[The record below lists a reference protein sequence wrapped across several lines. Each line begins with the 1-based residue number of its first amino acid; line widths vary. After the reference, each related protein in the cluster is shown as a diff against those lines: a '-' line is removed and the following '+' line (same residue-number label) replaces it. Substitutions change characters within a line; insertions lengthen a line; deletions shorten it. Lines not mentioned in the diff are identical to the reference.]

1 MESRRKVALI
11 TGANRGVGK
20 GIALAF
26 AEKGYDLFL
35 AHYGEPEKAQEVI
48 EEIQKRFGRE
58 VRSRFNCKVYT
69 YDCNLAEVQEIE
81 ALARAAID
89 TYGEIDVLMSNAGIG
104 LEKYLTYT
112 TIREMDNIYQTN
124 YRAGIYLATM
134 VANHM
139 KEKKIRGSILFTA
152 STRGSFEVHPDDA
165 LYGGMKAALH
175 RSAQSLAREFA
186 PYGIRVNTISP
197 GCIDVNP
204 QGHKDGS
211 YDQQMQE
218 IPLGR
223 IGRGEDIGY
232 AAVFLSS
239 EEASFITGINLYVD
253 GGINCGRNIGLDN
266 PYNPAGIKGSGV
278 GVLD

>member
-58 VRSRFNCKVYT
+58 VHT
-69 YDCNLAEVQEIE
+69 YDCNLAVAAEVED
-81 ALARAAID
+81 LFRAAVD
-89 TYGEIDVLMSNAGIG
+89 AYGEIDVLMSNAGVG

-134 VANHM
+134 VANER
-139 KEKKIRGSILFTA
+139 KE
-152 STRGSFEVHPDDA
+152 
-165 LYGGMKAALH
+165 
-175 RSAQSLAREFA
+175 
-186 PYGIRVNTISP
+186 N
-197 GCIDVNP
+197 
-204 QGHKDGS
+204 
-211 YDQQMQE
+211 
-218 IPLGR
+218 
-223 IGRGEDIGY
+223 
-232 AAVFLSS
+232 
-239 EEASFITGINLYVD
+239 
-253 GGINCGRNIGLDN
+253 
-266 PYNPAGIKGSGV
+266 
-278 GVLD
+278 

>member
-1 MESRRKVALI
+1 
-11 TGANRGVGK
+11 
-20 GIALAF
+20 
-26 AEKGYDLFL
+26 
-35 AHYGEPEKAQEVI
+35 
-48 EEIQKRFGRE
+48 
-58 VRSRFNCKVYT
+58 
-69 YDCNLAEVQEIE
+69 
-81 ALARAAID
+81 
-89 TYGEIDVLMSNAGIG
+89 
-104 LEKYLTYT
+104 
-112 TIREMDNIYQTN
+112 
-124 YRAGIYLATM
+124 
-134 VANHM
+134 
-139 KEKKIRGSILFTA
+139 
-152 STRGSFEVHPDDA
+152 
-165 LYGGMKAALH
+165 MKAALH

-218 IPLGR
+218 NSTWKNWKR
-223 IGRGEDIGY
+223 RRYCY
-232 AAVFLSS
+232 AAVFLSL

>member
-58 VRSRFNCKVYT
+58 VHT
-69 YDCNLAEVQEIE
+69 YDCNLAVAAEVED
-81 ALARAAID
+81 LFRAAVD
-89 TYGEIDVLMSNAGIG
+89 AYGEIDVLMSNAGVG

-152 STRGSFEVHPDDA
+152 STRGSFEVHPDDV

-204 QGHKDGS
+204 QGHRDGS

>member
-1 MESRRKVALI
+1 
-11 TGANRGVGK
+11 
-20 GIALAF
+20 
-26 AEKGYDLFL
+26 
-35 AHYGEPEKAQEVI
+35 
-48 EEIQKRFGRE
+48 
-58 VRSRFNCKVYT
+58 
-69 YDCNLAEVQEIE
+69 
-81 ALARAAID
+81 
-89 TYGEIDVLMSNAGIG
+89 
-104 LEKYLTYT
+104 
-112 TIREMDNIYQTN
+112 
-124 YRAGIYLATM
+124 M

-204 QGHKDGS
+204 QGHRDGS